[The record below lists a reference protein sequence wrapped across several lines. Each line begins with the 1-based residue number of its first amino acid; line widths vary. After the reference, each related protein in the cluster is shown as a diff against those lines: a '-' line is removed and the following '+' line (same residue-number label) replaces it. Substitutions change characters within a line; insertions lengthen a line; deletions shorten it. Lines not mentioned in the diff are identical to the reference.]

1 MQILHFLHRKE
12 LPVWGKSKIG
22 LLTILFCV
30 CLPVSLSAAS
40 LADGC
45 SIQQAGLKTTI
56 TVQLDQ
62 WNILKKEL
70 IAQENDLNQLKL
82 KLKMLRSTSSE
93 QIQLLKD
100 LQNELSKTKEDLQ
113 NANSSLTECKN
124 ELETSR
130 QSLEILKVQIRK
142 LEKKQTVTRRQRD
155 VYATL
160 FALLVSAAIARR

>member
-1 MQILHFLHRKE
+1 M
-12 LPVWGKSKIG
+12 WGKSKIG

-62 WNILKKEL
+62 WNMLKKEL

-93 QIQLLKD
+93 QIQLLND

-113 NANSSLTECKN
+113 NANSSLTECKTECKN

-130 QSLEILKVQIRK
+130 QSLEILKVKIRK
-142 LEKKQTVTRRQRD
+142 LEHQQTVTRRQRD

-160 FALLVSAAIARR
+160 FAVSVGAAIARR

>member
-1 MQILHFLHRKE
+1 MCKN
-12 LPVWGKSKIG
+12 SKKLLLITG
-22 LLTILFCV
+22 LMLV
-30 CLPVSLSAAS
+30 CLSLPSLQLQSAT
-40 LADGC
+40 LY
-45 SIQQAGLKTTI
+45 TTVPESEQTI
-56 TVQLDQ
+56 VMSMSQ
-62 WNILKKEL
+62 WNELKQEL

-93 QIQLLKD
+93 QIQLLND

-130 QSLEILKVQIRK
+130 QSLEILKVKIRK
-142 LEKKQTVTRRQRD
+142 LEHQQTVTRRQRD

-160 FALLVSAAIARR
+160 FAVSVGAAIARR

>member
-1 MQILHFLHRKE
+1 M
-12 LPVWGKSKIG
+12 WGKSKIG

-62 WNILKKEL
+62 WNMLKKEL

-82 KLKMLRSTSSE
+82 KLKMLRSTSNE
-93 QIQLLKD
+93 QIQLLND

-113 NANSSLTECKN
+113 TANSSLTECKN

-130 QSLEILKVQIRK
+130 QSLEILKVQIRQ
-142 LEKKQTVTRRQRD
+142 LAHKQTVIRRQRD
-155 VYATL
+155 VWAGL
-160 FALLVSAAIARR
+160 FGIALTSAILR